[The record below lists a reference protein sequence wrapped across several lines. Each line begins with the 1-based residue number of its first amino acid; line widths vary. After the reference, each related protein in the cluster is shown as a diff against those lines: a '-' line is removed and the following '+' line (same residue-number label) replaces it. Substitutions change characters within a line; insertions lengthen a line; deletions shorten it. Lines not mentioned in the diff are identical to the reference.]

1 MIRGDG
7 LCGTSHPFLLPGDL
21 FSPHQELKSPQQ
33 QRIWF
38 VKRVTL
44 CSGEVLFY
52 LISKICV
59 YLLGK
64 EPVVIIFFF
73 LEAADLI
80 YSSQP

>member
-1 MIRGDG
+1 MGCVG
-7 LCGTSHPFLLPGDL
+7 LDWVLLTPFSFLVISSVLT
-21 FSPHQELKSPQQ
+21 QELKSPQQ

-52 LISKICV
+52 LILKICV
-59 YLLGK
+59 YLLRK
-64 EPVVIIFFF
+64 EPVVIF

-80 YSSQP
+80 HSAQP